1 MLSSII
7 EEKNS
12 RIVEVLLS
20 VVSPFELMA
29 GKILGLAGIGLTVTS
44 IWGLVA
50 YGAARQQGFEIEIG
64 TSLIVYFLIYYILGF
79 VLYCALLSGVGSICN
94 TIKESQSLMM
104 PVMLLLVI
112 PLIFWMPLAQD
123 ANGVAAKVLSFIPP
137 ATPMLMMLR
146 LSSGADIWFVEI
158 VASILLLAVS
168 VIAAIWVSA
177 KVFRT
182 GVLMYGKRPS
192 LREVARWL
200 VAR

>member
-1 MLSSII
+1 
-7 EEKNS
+7 
-12 RIVEVLLS
+12 
-20 VVSPFELMA
+20 
-29 GKILGLAGIGLTVTS
+29 
-44 IWGLVA
+44 
-50 YGAARQQGFEIEIG
+50 
-64 TSLIVYFLIYYILGF
+64 VYFLIYYILGF